1 MTALTSPRRT
11 TFTDAASGPTF
22 LRTLRSEL
30 LKLTTL
36 RSTWWSL
43 AIAAALSVA
52 IAWLFGSVSDGSNPI
67 LGVVVSA
74 QFTMLVAGIL
84 GAIAITGE
92 YATGMIRSTLTA
104 NPRRV
109 QVALAKSVAIALVV
123 GAATAVIYLICL
135 VVTVPTS
142 SIAVTWSD
150 PAQAV
155 FPLLL
160 GIAAMVAYALIGM
173 GFGLLIRNGAG
184 AIAATVGVLFVA
196 PIAVDLFALG
206 GESWKWVV
214 DLGRYLPVAA
224 GGDLTAIPTGDVL
237 VPAVT
242 LAAWVVALVGAGIV
256 LLQRRD
262 A

>member
-1 MTALTSPRRT
+1 MTALTAPRRT
-11 TFTDAASGPTF
+11 TFTDAGVGPTF
-22 LRTLRSEL
+22 LRSLRGEL

-52 IAWLFGSVSDGSNPI
+52 ISWLFVSASGGGSPI

-84 GAIAITGE
+84 GAIAVTGE

-109 QVALAKSVAIALVV
+109 QVALAKSVAVAIVV
-123 GAATAVIYLICL
+123 GAATAVSYLLCL
-135 VVTVPTS
+135 AVTVPTS
-142 SIAVTWSD
+142 SVAIVWSD
-150 PAQAV
+150 LAQAV
-155 FPLLL
+155 LPLGL
-160 GIAAMVAYALIGM
+160 GVAAMIAYALIGL

-196 PIAVDLFALG
+196 PIAVDLFRLG
-206 GESWKWVV
+206 GESWQWVV

-224 GGDLTAIPTGDVL
+224 GSDLTAIPTGDVL
-237 VPAVT
+237 VPALT
-242 LAAWVVALVGAGIV
+242 LLAWVVALVGAGIV

>member
-1 MTALTSPRRT
+1 MTALTAPRRT
-11 TFTDAASGPTF
+11 TFTDASVGPTF

-30 LKLTTL
+30 MKLTTL

-43 AIAAALSVA
+43 GIAAVLSVA
-52 IAWLFGSVSDGSNPI
+52 ISWLYLSASDGGYAI
-67 LGVVVSA
+67 FGVVAST

-84 GAIAITGE
+84 GAIAVTGE

-104 NPRRV
+104 TPRRA
-109 QVALAKSVAIALVV
+109 QVALAKSLAVTLVV
-123 GAATAVIYLICL
+123 GAATAVSYLVCL
-135 VVTVPTS
+135 
-142 SIAVTWSD
+142 AVTAPISTVAIAWSD
-150 PAQAV
+150 PAQALL
-155 FPLLL
+155 PLLFGVL
-160 GIAAMVAYALIGM
+160 SMIAYALIGM

-206 GESWKWVV
+206 GSSWQWVV

-224 GGDLTAIPTGDVL
+224 GGELTAIPTGEVL
-237 VPAVT
+237 VPALT

-256 LLQRRD
+256 VLRRRD

>member
-1 MTALTSPRRT
+1 MTSLASPRRA
-11 TFTDAASGPTF
+11 TFTGTAQAPTF
-22 LRTLRSEL
+22 LRTLHSEL

-43 AIAAALSVA
+43 AIAAVLSIG
-52 IAWLFGSVSDGSNPI
+52 IAFLFVTNADGGSPVF
-67 LGVVVSA
+67 GVLISA

-104 NPRRV
+104 TPRRT
-109 QVALAKSVAIALVV
+109 QVALAKGLAITLVV
-123 GAATAVIYLICL
+123 GAATAITSLISL
-135 VVTVPTS
+135 
-142 SIAVTWSD
+142 AVTAPLSSTAIAWQT
-150 PAQAV
+150 PTEAA

-160 GIAAMVAYALIGM
+160 GVAAIVAYALIGM

-196 PIAVDLFALG
+196 PVAFSLLQLG
-206 GESWKWVV
+206 GPSLQWIA
-214 DLGRYLPVAA
+214 DLREYLPVSA
-224 GGDLTAIPTGDVL
+224 GTELTAIPTGDIL
-237 VPAVT
+237 VPALT
-242 LAAWVVALVGAGIV
+242 LVGWVVVLVGAGTV

>member
-1 MTALTSPRRT
+1 MTALTAPRRT
-11 TFTDAASGPTF
+11 TFTETSVGPTF

-43 AIAAALSVA
+43 AIAAVLSVG
-52 IAWLFGSVSDGSNPI
+52 ISWLYVSASDGGYAIS
-67 LGVVVSA
+67 GVVASA

-84 GAIAITGE
+84 GAIAVTGE

-104 NPRRV
+104 TPRRA
-109 QVALAKSVAIALVV
+109 QVVLAKSLAVALGV
-123 GAATAVIYLICL
+123 GAATAVSYLVCL
-135 VVTVPTS
+135 AVTVPISTAAIS
-142 SIAVTWSD
+142 WSD
-150 PAQAV
+150 PAQSLL
-155 FPLLL
+155 PLLF
-160 GIAAMVAYALIGM
+160 GVVSMIAYALIGM

-196 PIAVDLFALG
+196 PIAFTLFALG
-206 GESWKWVV
+206 GPSWQWVV

-237 VPAVT
+237 VPALT
-242 LAAWVVALVGAGIV
+242 LAAWVVALVGVGIV
-256 LLQRRD
+256 VLRRRD

>member
-1 MTALTSPRRT
+1 MTALTAPRRT

-43 AIAAALSVA
+43 GIAAMLSVA
-52 IAWLFGSVSDGSNPI
+52 IAWLYVSASDGGYAIS
-67 LGVVVSA
+67 GVVISA

-84 GAIAITGE
+84 GAIAVTGE

-104 NPRRV
+104 DPRRA
-109 QVALAKSVAIALVV
+109 QVALAKSLAIALIV
-123 GAATAVIYLICL
+123 GAATAVSYVVCL
-135 VVTVPTS
+135 AVTVPIS
-142 SIAVTWSD
+142 SVPITWSD
-150 PAQAV
+150 PAQAL

-160 GIAAMVAYALIGM
+160 GVVAMVAYALIGT

-196 PIAVDLFALG
+196 PIAFNLFALG
-206 GESWKWVV
+206 GASWQWVV
-214 DLGRYLPVAA
+214 DLARYLPVAA
-224 GGDLTAIPTGDVL
+224 GGQLTAIPTGDLL

-242 LAAWVVALVGAGIV
+242 LAAWVVGLVGAGIV

>member
-1 MTALTSPRRT
+1 MTTLTAPRRT
-11 TFTDAASGPTF
+11 TYTDATAGPNF

-43 AIAAALSVA
+43 GIAAALSLA
-52 IAWLFGSVSDGSNPI
+52 IAALYVSASDGGYPI
-67 LGVVVSA
+67 LGVLLSA
-74 QFTMLVAGIL
+74 QFTMLVAGVL

-104 NPRRV
+104 NPRRA
-109 QVALAKSVAIALVV
+109 QVALAKSLAIALLV
-123 GAATAVIYLICL
+123 GAATAVSSLL
-135 VVTVPTS
+135 SLAVTVPIS
-142 SIAVTWSD
+142 STAVTWSD
-150 PAQAV
+150 PTQAV
-155 FPLLL
+155 LPLLL
-160 GIAAMVAYALIGM
+160 GVLAMIAYALIGT

-196 PIAVDLFALG
+196 PIAVNLFALG
-206 GESWKWVV
+206 GTSWQWVV

-224 GGDLTAIPTGDVL
+224 GSDLTAIPTGDIL
-237 VPAVT
+237 QPALT
-242 LAAWVVALVGAGIV
+242 LLAWVVALVGSGIV
-256 LLQRRD
+256 VLRRRD